1 MIDDAE
7 FEEIHG
13 RPPDQNWKGALVR
26 FLDAL
31 TELAKLGTKALKEE
45 LANRAGK

>member
-1 MIDDAE
+1 MT
-7 FEEIHG
+7 
-13 RPPDQNWKGALVR
+13 DQNWTAALVR

-45 LANRAGK
+45 LDKKTLEKE